1 MCVRACVCVY
11 VWAQQ
16 KTVGCAKSPCTCTHA
31 RARARAMLAARHPIP
46 VLDAVG
52 FDEPSHTY
60 TALGKRV
67 PISVTKLTSR
77 HFEAFDADRVIN
89 TNFSKWRVNAS
100 SPYHSVIAESASEEQ
115 AKAAIKAGW
124 DANGLK
130 ARALGTRLH
139 KIVEDLLNG
148 EHVERAVDDPVR
160 AERRAFEAWRAEWAA
175 ERHLAPY
182 RTELPL
188 YGVDDEGVPVIAG
201 MIDALFRN
209 PTASSCSST
218 EARQALRPRRTRATG
233 SRATAPARARR
244 CPTTPTGSTA
254 CSSRCTR
261 ACSSSPPGWTWARA
275 GTSCGSR
282 PRTATRSSTPIMSA
296 STPSR
301 TCCCTRS
308 WACVCPWPSVP
319 GSERVRVFQ
328 FFNTRKRTHTHTHAH
343 ARARFAPFRMAGGRS
358 IA

>member
-1 MCVRACVCVY
+1 
-11 VWAQQ
+11 
-16 KTVGCAKSPCTCTHA
+16 
-31 RARARAMLAARHPIP
+31 MLAARHPIP

-67 PISVTKLTSR
+67 PISVTKLTGR
-77 HFEAFDADRVIN
+77 HFETFDADRVIN

-100 SPYHSVIAESASEEQ
+100 SPYHAVIAESASEEQ
-115 AKAAIKAGW
+115 AKAAIKSGW

-130 ARALGTRLH
+130 ARTLGTRLH

-201 MIDALFRN
+201 MIDALFR
-209 PTASSCSST
+209 TADGELVLVDWKRAKPFSATAHASTATQGGGILSILDDRRSSFAALNA
-218 EARQALRPRRTRATG
+218 ARQGLQSVRQGRQTV
-233 SRATAPARARR
+233 PAGL
-244 CPTTPTGSTA
+244 PN
-254 CSSRCTR
+254 
-261 ACSSSPPGWTWARA
+261 RA
-275 GTSCGSR
+275 G
-282 PRTATRSSTPIMSA
+282 SA
-296 STPSR
+296 SKP
-301 TCCCTRS
+301 
-308 WACVCPWPSVP
+308 VGP
-319 GSERVRVFQ
+319 
-328 FFNTRKRTHTHTHAH
+328 
-343 ARARFAPFRMAGGRS
+343 
-358 IA
+358 